1 LPLTVALAAPLPHH
15 RGGARDAR
23 RVKRAGVATRWCH
36 NPERRRYT
44 MNETPMM
51 FSGLEAQGEIN
62 RMEEVFGGPEQIYR
76 GVSRGRKYYE
86 MKTLAE
92 DEAEKPGRAGLKRER
107 VPKLNPTIT

>member
-1 LPLTVALAAPLPHH
+1 VALAAPLPHH
-15 RGGARDAR
+15 RGSARDAR
-23 RVKRAGVATRWCH
+23 RVNRAGGATRWCQYA
-36 NPERRRYT
+36 ERRRYT

-62 RMEEVFGGPEQIYR
+62 RMEEVFGGPERIFR
-76 GVSRGRKYYE
+76 GVSRGRGYYE

-107 VPKLNPTIT
+107 VPKLDPTTT